1 MTSCPSTE
9 VQCRLALHIM
19 CFSNPKAVAVL
30 WQRFVRHLREACWDT
45 HRLLPRMNP
54 PSSGPH
60 SGPEA
65 STPLGGADQDVRAS
79 GLPRP
84 DFNCCL
90 LHQKLQMLNLC
101 IHQAHKLQ
109 PQQTPGP
116 DTLQVQGYTCVKATA
131 LPIIKWVRLIEH
143 NQLQCMVRALQVL
156 VANKVAQ
163 VKHENAHLYCWWLT
177 T

>member
-1 MTSCPSTE
+1 MPPFLHPQMPASQGQKGIAATSRQLDE
-9 VQCRLALHIM
+9 MQCRLALHIM

-45 HRLLPRMNP
+45 GRLLPRMNPPKP

-65 STPLGGADQDVRAS
+65 LNPPGGADQDVRAS

-84 DFNCCL
+84 DFSCCL

-109 PQQTPGP
+109 PLQTPGP
-116 DTLQVQGYTCVKATA
+116 DTLQVHGYG
-131 LPIIKWVRLIEH
+131 
-143 NQLQCMVRALQVL
+143 
-156 VANKVAQ
+156 
-163 VKHENAHLYCWWLT
+163 
-177 T
+177 